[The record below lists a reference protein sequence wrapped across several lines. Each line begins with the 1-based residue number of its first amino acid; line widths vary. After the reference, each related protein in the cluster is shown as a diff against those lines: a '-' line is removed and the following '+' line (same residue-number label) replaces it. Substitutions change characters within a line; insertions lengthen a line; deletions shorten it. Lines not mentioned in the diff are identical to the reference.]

1 MTQAVHTLSHS
12 SPPVWHVLGAGAM
25 GCLWAGALS
34 VSTPA
39 SPACLLLR
47 DADAIARFPGEI
59 TIESANVVPHK
70 IPVNASNGALLR
82 QSEARITH
90 LLVTTKAQD
99 VMSAIG
105 SVRDCIA
112 DNAVIILLQNGI
124 RAQLAANAVLS
135 AQRVFAMSTNH
146 GVWLRAPYH
155 AVHAGVGEA
164 WLGSLSSSTLM
175 DTRLLLSQ
183 LPQKSMNIHLDTDI
197 VYRLWFKFAINCAIN
212 ALTVIYDCNNGGLLS
227 HTTRKTTLLALCAE
241 IQQLFEQLPE
251 TPLLT
256 DLPGAVV
263 HVLNVTATNVS
274 STLQD
279 IRRGRPT
286 EITELNGYLTE
297 LAVLHGLPCPLNQR
311 VLAAVK
317 KAERALP
324 TTDRH

>member
-1 MTQAVHTLSHS
+1 MTQAVHTLSHT
-12 SPPVWHVLGAGAM
+12 SPPAWHVLGAGAM

-34 VSTPA
+34 GSTPA

-47 DADAIARFPGEI
+47 DADAVARFPGKI
-59 TIESANVVPHK
+59 TIESASDLPHK
-70 IPVNASNGALLR
+70 IPVNASTGALLS
-82 QSEARITH
+82 QSGAGITH

-99 VMSAIG
+99 VMNAIG
-105 SVRDCIA
+105 NVRDCIA

-124 RAQLAANAVLS
+124 RAQLAANAALTT
-135 AQRVFAMSTNH
+135 QQVFAMSTNH
-146 GVWLRAPYH
+146 GVWMRAPYH

-164 WLGSLSSSTLM
+164 WLGSLSSSTQM
-175 DTRLLLSQ
+175 DTRLLLRQ
-183 LPQKSMNIHLDTDI
+183 LPQKSMNIHLDTNI
-197 VYRLWFKFAINCAIN
+197 LHRLWFKFAINCAIN

-227 HTTRKTTLLALCAE
+227 QKARKTTLLALCAE

-279 IRRGRPT
+279 IRRGQPT
-286 EITELNGYLTE
+286 EIDELNGYLTE
-297 LAVLHGLPCPLNQR
+297 LAGLHGIPCPLNQR